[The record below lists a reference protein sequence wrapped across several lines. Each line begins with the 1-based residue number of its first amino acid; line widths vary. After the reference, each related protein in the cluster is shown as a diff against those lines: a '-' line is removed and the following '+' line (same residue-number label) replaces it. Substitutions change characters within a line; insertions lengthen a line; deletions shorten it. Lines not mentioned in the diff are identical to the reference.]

1 MIVHK
6 SAAVV
11 QVGGDF
17 HFVMSDASVDRM
29 GDVIEPAGWDLAQ
42 FRSHPIALFNHGKQD
57 PLPIGT
63 WSDVRVEKGQLR
75 GKLNFAAPGTS
86 PRIDEMRSLLEQ
98 GILRAASVGFE
109 PIEDEP
115 LHSKS
120 RGRRFKRQRLVECSL
135 VTIPANANALAIAK
149 SLNISDDT
157 IDFVFGEPARQ
168 DEGIVRRSIGEPAG
182 TPPGRKPGTM
192 EPLSKR
198 IQDAENDINR
208 DKDALAS
215 LTSQEDYDVGAEEE
229 LNSRIETKQ
238 AKLASLKRTEVTL
251 ALKTFSEGDGRMSV
265 ESPAVMRRPFNAPKK
280 ELKALDCLVRRWVVE
295 IESQLT
301 HKDPK
306 TILERR
312 LDEGQVPSD
321 D

>member
-17 HFVMSDASVDRM
+17 HFVVSDASVDRM
-29 GDVIEPAGWDLAQ
+29 GDVIEPNGWDLAQ

-63 WSDVRVEKGQLR
+63 WSDVRVEKGALR

-115 LHSKS
+115 LQSKS
-120 RGRRFKRQRLVECSL
+120 RGRRYKRQRLVECSL
-135 VTIPANANALAIAK
+135 VTIPANANALQIAK

-157 IDFVFGEPARQ
+157 LNFVFGKLA
-168 DEGIVRRSIGEPAG
+168 DEDDGIVRRSIGKLAE

-192 EPLSKR
+192 
-198 IQDAENDINR
+198 
-208 DKDALAS
+208 
-215 LTSQEDYDVGAEEE
+215 
-229 LNSRIETKQ
+229 
-238 AKLASLKRTEVTL
+238 
-251 ALKTFSEGDGRMSV
+251 
-265 ESPAVMRRPFNAPKK
+265 
-280 ELKALDCLVRRWVVE
+280 
-295 IESQLT
+295 
-301 HKDPK
+301 
-306 TILERR
+306 
-312 LDEGQVPSD
+312 
-321 D
+321 